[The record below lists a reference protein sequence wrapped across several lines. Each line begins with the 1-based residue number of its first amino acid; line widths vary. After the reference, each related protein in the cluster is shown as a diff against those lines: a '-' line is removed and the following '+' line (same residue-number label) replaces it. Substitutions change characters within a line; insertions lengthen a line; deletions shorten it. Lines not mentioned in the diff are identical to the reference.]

1 MAVIALLALV
11 LDVLIGWPDA
21 VYRRV
26 GHPVTWAGR
35 LIAALDR
42 TLNKGRAR
50 RAKGALT
57 VVVVLLAAMMPA
69 VLIQA

>member
-35 LIAALDR
+35 LIAALD
-42 TLNKGRAR
+42 LS
-50 RAKGALT
+50 
-57 VVVVLLAAMMPA
+57 
-69 VLIQA
+69 LIHI